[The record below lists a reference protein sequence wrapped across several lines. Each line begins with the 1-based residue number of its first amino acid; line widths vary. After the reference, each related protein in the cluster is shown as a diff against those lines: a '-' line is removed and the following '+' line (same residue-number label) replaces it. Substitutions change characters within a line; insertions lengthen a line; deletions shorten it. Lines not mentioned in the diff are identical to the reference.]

1 MVATALSIDWEA
13 SKLAVIDD
21 VRSILLPRLSADRRF
36 PDASKLA
43 DRFEREVSDWQSK
56 SVDERSFRGVINIT
70 NEVAAA
76 KALLGE
82 MAAAELLH
90 YEPPINGTKKTLDF
104 LVIGEQGHCAWI
116 DVKTVAPQ
124 WQDDDEAWQR
134 FLDIAAEFPF
144 NARLG
149 VRRDFCGA
157 AISGQAIK
165 ARWTFIRRTIEVE
178 LKAALIPPA
187 EKGRVWLLFCSD
199 SGAWHPDEL
208 EDFADFYRTGKFR
221 DDDWSRNAIAR
232 YMMEEKLSFAR
243 TLEGFHF
250 LRRRQDE
257 LNVELRLAM
266 RGPRLFSP

>member
-1 MVATALSIDWEA
+1 VRESAESPHSVRVADCMANQS
-13 SKLAVIDD
+13 
-21 VRSILLPRLSADRRF
+21 RLSNSSWSLQQRTRLQTVRRR
-36 PDASKLA
+36 SRQKG
-43 DRFEREVSDWQSK
+43 QSGGRLIR
-56 SVDERSFRGVINIT
+56 SARSFRPSI
-70 NEVAAA
+70 
-76 KALLGE
+76 
-82 MAAAELLH
+82 
-90 YEPPINGTKKTLDF
+90 F
-104 LVIGEQGHCAWI
+104 LVIGEQSHRAWI

-134 FLDIAAEFPF
+134 FLDIAAEFPS

-165 ARWTFIRRTIEVE
+165 ARWTSIRRTIEVE
-178 LKAALIPPA
+178 QKAALISPA

-221 DDDWSRNAIAR
+221 DEDWSRNAIAR
-232 YMMEEKLSFAR
+232 YMKEEKLAFAR
-243 TLEGFHF
+243 TLEEFHY

-266 RGPRLFSP
+266 RGPRLFGP